1 VEVTKQYVS
10 GLVTI
15 TLADVTGEK
24 EDLTHIFLYT
34 VYESAASRS
43 GGEEQVCFIP
53 LPCRPVDIVRLT
65 KCRSCRLKPE
75 GAYGDDG
82 QSTANG
88 NKKRKREES
97 VMSATGD
104 DSQAQ
109 SRNGHGGRRVKGQSA
124 RIDDD

>member
-1 VEVTKQYVS
+1 
-10 GLVTI
+10 
-15 TLADVTGEK
+15 
-24 EDLTHIFLYT
+24 
-34 VYESAASRS
+34 
-43 GGEEQVCFIP
+43 VCFIP

-82 QSTANG
+82 QSSVNG

-97 VMSATGD
+97 VMSGTGD